1 MKLNSGYVD
10 CDLTGL
16 RCHSQ
21 DFFHT
26 FLNTGAS
33 ATCRCLLSQFFLASP
48 GGCSPCPQTNDKP
61 MDAAARRGLASSP
74 SVSFLLL
81 LLHLSSPHV
90 SFSLFFS
97 SPLPLCR
104 AAKVAR
110 RFRPIVTTRD
120 EGEETRESES
130 ARELS
135 SSEEIHPG
143 VLPRLTSAVMIFRR
157 QRMCIFICRRW
168 SSLWFI
174 VAWPI
179 FPRRQ
184 QPVCFFFSF
193 SP

>member
-1 MKLNSGYVD
+1 MANVCHRSGSRAGGG
-10 CDLTGL
+10 GL
-16 RCHSQ
+16 CFPNFVVTWR
-21 DFFHT
+21 
-26 FLNTGAS
+26 
-33 ATCRCLLSQFFLASP
+33 LLP
-48 GGCSPCPQTNDKP
+48 PPRPQTNDKP

-97 SPLPLCR
+97 SSLPRCR

-157 QRMCIFICRRW
+157 QRMCIFICRRRCW

-184 QPVCFFFSF
+184 QPVCFLFFCFFSSF

>member
-1 MKLNSGYVD
+1 MRLDWVA
-10 CDLTGL
+10 LPFAGL
-16 RCHSQ
+16 FSHVPQHGRV
-21 DFFHT
+21 
-26 FLNTGAS
+26 
-33 ATCRCLLSQFFLASP
+33 RYLSLFTQPVFP
-48 GGCSPCPQTNDKP
+48 GGCSPTQTNDKP

-74 SVSFLLL
+74 SVSFLLP

-90 SFSLFFS
+90 SFSLFFP
-97 SPLPLCR
+97 SPLPRCR

-130 ARELS
+130 ARELL

-157 QRMCIFICRRW
+157 QRMCIFICRRRRRW

-184 QPVCFFFSF
+184 QPVCFFFVFVFFSF